1 MDLNSPYRFADRI
14 FRSGRWR
21 IPCWAFLYLVLA
33 GALQF
38 HVVKA
43 PWDADTAYHAAVG
56 SLIREHGIL
65 REFPWTPFSWLADHY
80 ADKELLF
87 HLLFVPFVDL
97 GWMAASKIVGTLLGA
112 ALLFVLYLVLRA
124 EKVRFA
130 GFWALLPLV
139 ASDVFVFRFALVRPH
154 LMSIPL
160 AFLVLWS
167 AVRGRL
173 LLLGAVSAIYPWAYA
188 AFWQLPLILLVATE
202 GTRLLS
208 GEYPRWKPA
217 AVVVGGILLGW
228 VLHPNAWNLLEF
240 NWIIMADVLF
250 RGAWQSKEGIEL
262 GLEFLPFTPT
272 QWVQWLLAGTFMAA
286 AGSFLA
292 WRNRKSDPAPLAF
305 ALAAMAFC
313 LLTVRTARF
322 AEYFIPFSAATM
334 ALASRSI
341 PWRGLPVVIFG
352 ASLLYTGSAL
362 AETIQGLGSRSEL
375 IPPSSASWLRQQI
388 PPGAQVFT
396 TEWGHT
402 GTLLLAL
409 PDRKFIVALD
419 PTLFLVK
426 DPELYRLWY
435 RIPRHPEPG
444 MAEQIRQRFGARY
457 VISISDER
465 FDKFYELLE
474 SEPGVRTLLVA
485 ERLMIYDLGGP

>member
-1 MDLNSPYRFADRI
+1 MAPRPSTLAEHLFG
-14 FRSGRWR
+14 SGRWQF
-21 IPCWAFLYLVLA
+21 PCWAILYLLIA

-56 SLIREHGIL
+56 KLIHEHGIL
-65 REFPWTPFSWLADHY
+65 RAFPWTPFSWLADHY

-87 HLLFVPFVDL
+87 HLLFVPFNDL
-97 GWMAASKIVGTLLGA
+97 GWIAASKIVGTFLGA

-130 GFWALLPLV
+130 GLWALLPLV
-139 ASDVFVFRFALVRPH
+139 TSDVFVFRFGLVRPH

-167 AVRGRL
+167 AARGRL
-173 LLLGAVSAIYPWAYA
+173 VLLAVVSAFYPWSYV
-188 AFWQLPLILLVATE
+188 AFWQLPLILLVAVE
-202 GTRLLS
+202 AARLLS
-208 GEYPRWKPA
+208 GERLRWKPA
-217 AVVVGGILLGW
+217 AAVLAGIVLGW
-228 VLHPNAWNLLEF
+228 ALHPNAWNLLKF
-240 NWIIMADVLF
+240 NWIVMVDVLL
-250 RGAWQSKEGIEL
+250 GAAWQSKEGIEL

-272 QWVQWLLAGTFMAA
+272 QWAQWLLGCTLMVAVGIV
-286 AGSFLA
+286 LA
-292 WRNRKSDPAPLAF
+292 WRHRKSDPTLLAF
-305 ALAAMAFC
+305 ALAALVFC

-341 PWRGLPVVIFG
+341 PWKGLPVVVFG
-352 ASLLYTGSAL
+352 ASLLYTGSAI
-362 AETIQGLGSRSEL
+362 AETLHGLGSRAEL
-375 IPPSSASWLRQQI
+375 IPPSRAAWLQQQI

-435 RIPRHPEPG
+435 GIPRHPEPG
-444 MAEQIRQRFGARY
+444 MADIIRRRFGARY
-457 VISISDER
+457 VISFSDGR
-465 FDKFYELLE
+465 FDRFYELLE

-485 ERLMIYDLGGP
+485 DRLMVYDLGGT